1 MIFENDQQQQQ
12 QPKKKKEEE
21 EEKKEEEGKKKK
33 VLWSEIPLV
42 GMGMIREA
50 EEVQK
55 ILEESRSKQKS
66 S

>member
-42 GMGMIREA
+42 GRDDSG
-50 EEVQK
+50 
-55 ILEESRSKQKS
+55 SGRSPEDLGRIQE
-66 S
+66 

>member
-1 MIFENDQQQQQ
+1 MIFENDQQQQ

-42 GMGMIREA
+42 GRDDSG
-50 EEVQK
+50 
-55 ILEESRSKQKS
+55 SGRSPEDLGRIQE
-66 S
+66 

>member
-21 EEKKEEEGKKKK
+21 EEKKEEEEEGKKKK

-42 GMGMIREA
+42 GRDDSG
-50 EEVQK
+50 
-55 ILEESRSKQKS
+55 SGRSPEDLGRIQE
-66 S
+66 

>member
-12 QPKKKKEEE
+12 QPKKKKE

-42 GMGMIREA
+42 GRDDSG
-50 EEVQK
+50 
-55 ILEESRSKQKS
+55 SGRSPEDLGRIQE
-66 S
+66 

>member
-42 GMGMIREA
+42 GMRDD
-50 EEVQK
+50 
-55 ILEESRSKQKS
+55 SRSGRSPEDLGRIQE
-66 S
+66 